1 MEFTQSKMNT
11 LKTLLA
17 IQKQVNALVAELS
30 TALIPD
36 ATPTKPAAG
45 GAAAAPD
52 APKRGRGRPRKI
64 KPEDIETAATAVA
77 KAIEEAGPPPAP
89 EAETDGETFAGWLG
103 AADAVAA
110 TETVVPL
117 VEAPA
122 PAPAKKIIRKKAPV
136 EVTED
141 PDAKI
146 YKYLF
151 TLQESGDTNML
162 NCAPY
167 LIKKFGMTKVDADR
181 HADNYVDNYDALYE
195 KYGTPVV

>member
-1 MEFTQSKMNT
+1 MEFTHYKMNT
-11 LKTLLA
+11 LKALLA
-17 IQKQVNALVAELS
+17 IQKQVNALVADLS
-30 TALIPD
+30 TALLTD
-36 ATPTKPAAG
+36 ETPTKPAAG

-64 KPEDIETAATAVA
+64 KPEDLETAATAVA
-77 KAIEEAGPPPAP
+77 KAIEEAGPPPAS
-89 EAETDGETFAGWLG
+89 ETDGETFAGWLG
-103 AADAVAA
+103 ATDAVAA
-110 TETVVPL
+110 TEAVVPI
-117 VEAPA
+117 VEV
-122 PAPAKKIIRKKAPV
+122 PAPAKKIIRKKAVPV

-151 TLQESGDTNML
+151 ALQKSGDTNMF